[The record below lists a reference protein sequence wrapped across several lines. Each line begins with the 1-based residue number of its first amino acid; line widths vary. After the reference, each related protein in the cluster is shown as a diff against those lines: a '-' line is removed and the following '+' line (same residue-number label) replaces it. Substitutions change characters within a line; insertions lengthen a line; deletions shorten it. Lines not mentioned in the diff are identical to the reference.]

1 MKRRQ
6 ATASL
11 LRTIIV
17 LIIVSICVAQ
27 TKLSATS
34 KTNKTATAN
43 FFEDGKG
50 PAKKETISN
59 SQNVVKVYPDAFRRA
74 MHVVA
79 RPGKE
84 KQLDFL
90 VFDINGNMVLN
101 YKMKA
106 GERKTIS
113 ELPKG
118 SYLYHVFCEDE
129 YLSTGKLE
137 FK

>member
-17 LIIVSICVAQ
+17 LLIVSICVTQ

-34 KTNKTATAN
+34 KTNNTATAN
-43 FFEDGKG
+43 FFEEG
-50 PAKKETISN
+50 PAKKETVSN
-59 SQNVVKVYPDAFRRA
+59 TQNVVKVYPDAFRRA